1 MIHSKLTLITKT
13 FAKLFFENNAIIIN
27 SELLQLKLWTNQIT
41 GLLRNSKIHIESHS
55 KEFIRTINHKVKCD

>member
-27 SELLQLKLWTNQIT
+27 SELLQ
-41 GLLRNSKIHIESHS
+41 
-55 KEFIRTINHKVKCD
+55 